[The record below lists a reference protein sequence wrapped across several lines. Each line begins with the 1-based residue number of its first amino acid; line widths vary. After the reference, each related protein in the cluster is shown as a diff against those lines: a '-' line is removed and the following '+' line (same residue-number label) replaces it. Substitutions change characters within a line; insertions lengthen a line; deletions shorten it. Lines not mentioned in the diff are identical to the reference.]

1 MTATWYTAGWVLWG
15 LLFAVLEVAALRQS
29 WVARR
34 AGGVDYRGTL
44 SEHLWWLFG
53 INTAGRGVKR
63 DVSLGAKLRRVAG
76 LAFAVWLVFHVFSG
90 GEYV

>member
-1 MTATWYTAGWVLWG
+1 MSLFTAGWILWG

-34 AGGVDYRGTL
+34 TG
-44 SEHLWWLFG
+44 LWWLFG

-76 LAFAVWLVFHVFSG
+76 LVFAAWLVVHIFTG